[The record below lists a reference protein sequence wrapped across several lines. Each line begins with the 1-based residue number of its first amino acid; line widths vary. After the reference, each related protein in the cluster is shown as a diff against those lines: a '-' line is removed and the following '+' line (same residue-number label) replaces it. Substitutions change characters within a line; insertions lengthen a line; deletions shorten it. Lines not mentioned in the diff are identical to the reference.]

1 MEGWSVTA
9 ERCLKPLHD
18 KRRVTPPRML
28 PNVGETIEIFL
39 LLEKLFY
46 TERSA
51 WYGGNEESLNERK
64 LSLELVYYKH
74 IAVLSE
80 ALLEKDHAFTSSSFP
95 PPETI

>member
-18 KRRVTPPRML
+18 KRRVTPRML

-64 LSLELVYYKH
+64 LSLEFVYY
-74 IAVLSE
+74 
-80 ALLEKDHAFTSSSFP
+80 
-95 PPETI
+95 